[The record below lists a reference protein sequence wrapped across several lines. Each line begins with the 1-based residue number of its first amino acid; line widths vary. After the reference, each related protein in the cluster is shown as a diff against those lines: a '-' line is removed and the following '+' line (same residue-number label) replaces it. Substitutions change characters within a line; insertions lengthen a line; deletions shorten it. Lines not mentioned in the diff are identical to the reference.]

1 MAKFSGKGAEFQ
13 VRTTVSPE
21 AFVTVAQVA
30 EIGSISVT
38 SEEIDVTTLDD
49 NQSGQST
56 DYKDFLQGFKDPGEL
71 PLRVI
76 FDPNIA
82 THGSLPNGL
91 YALFNAGQTI
101 TARVKFPTSPV
112 NYLRA
117 TGFFRDWETPAF
129 NASDP
134 VESTFTMRLGGRP
147 TLGLT

>member
-1 MAKFSGKGAEFQ
+1 MAKFQGKGAEFQ
-13 VRTTVSPE
+13 VRTVVSPE
-21 AFVTVAQVA
+21 TFITVAQVA

-38 SEEIDVTTLDD
+38 SEEVDVTTLDD
-49 NQSGQST
+49 NQSGQTT

-82 THGSLPNGL
+82 THGPAANGL
-91 YALFNAGQTI
+91 YALFSSGQTI
-101 TARVKFPTSPV
+101 TVRVKFPTSPV

-117 TGFFRDWETPAF
+117 TGFFRDWETPTF

-134 VESTFTMRLGGRP
+134 VESTFTLRLGGRP